1 MTSPRRIGSLTH
13 VRSWILT
20 YHSLDTSGSVIST
33 DPRVFREQMDS
44 LAETGTRVVPL
55 EQIQHTPGA
64 VALTFDD
71 GFQNFYEHAYP
82 VLRDRRF
89 PATVF
94 VVTGFCGSTNNWPS
108 QPANPPVPRLPLMGW
123 SELREVAAANITLG
137 SHTCTHPYLPELSA
151 AQLDEELRVSRL
163 SLEDQLGQPVTSFA
177 YPYGAATPGVQAA
190 VGRHYQLACGTKLA
204 YLSEDSDAT
213 ELPRLDTYYLQKR
226 MWFKSL
232 SRQYG
237 AAYIAM
243 RRSLREARSGW
254 SKA

>member
-1 MTSPRRIGSLTH
+1 
-13 VRSWILT
+13 
-20 YHSLDTSGSVIST
+20 
-33 DPRVFREQMDS
+33 MDW
-44 LAETGTRVVPL
+44 LAKTGTSVVPL
-55 EQIQHTPGA
+55 EQIQHNPGA

-82 VLRDRRF
+82 VLRDCGF

-108 QPANPPVPRLPLMGW
+108 QPANPPVPRLLLMGW
-123 SELREVAAANITLG
+123 SELRKVAASNISLG
-137 SHTCTHPYLPELSA
+137 SHTCTHPYLPGLSA
-151 AQLDEELRVSRL
+151 TQLDEELRVSR
-163 SLEDQLGQPVTSFA
+163 SDIEDRIGQPVTSFA
-177 YPYGAATPGVQAA
+177 YPYGATTANVRAA
-190 VGRHYQLACGTKLA
+190 VRRQYQLACGTKLA

-226 MWFKSL
+226 MWFQSL

-243 RRSLREARSGW
+243 RRSLREVRANW